1 MLLEEVRTVT
11 KQLAV
16 LFDGGGATKP
26 DDDDDEEEEEEE
38 EEAAS
43 GEKEKEKVGRGSDE
57 EVWILPELQK
67 AIKLGALML
76 QSELEKLRYAAF
88 PSRSPFP
95 FLSVPSLRLRA
106 NNTAPRLPN
115 IDRRACSV

>member
-1 MLLEEVRTVT
+1 VLLEEVRTVT

-76 QSELEKLRYAAF
+76 QSELEKLRYATF
-88 PSRSPFP
+88 PSPSRSPFP
-95 FLSVPSLRLRA
+95 SLPA
-106 NNTAPRLPN
+106 F
-115 IDRRACSV
+115 ACKQHAHSTTSAQYR

>member
-26 DDDDDEEEEEEE
+26 DDDEEEEEEEEE

-88 PSRSPFP
+88 PSRSRSPFP
-95 FLSVPSLRLRA
+95 LCFCVQTTRTQYHVCP
-106 NNTAPRLPN
+106 
-115 IDRRACSV
+115 I

>member
-1 MLLEEVRTVT
+1 VLLEEVRTVT

-26 DDDDDEEEEEEE
+26 DDDDDEEEEEEEEE

-88 PSRSPFP
+88 PSPSPFLFFP
-95 FLSVPSLRLRA
+95 FPPCVCVQ
-106 NNTAPRLPN
+106 TASAQRHVCP
-115 IDRRACSV
+115 I